1 MRNRH
6 LLSSWQGVPGQHIPY
21 RKRQFPYSEGQGQTG
36 PAALSLASVLTFVGP
51 TRTLVSRLLRR
62 PVAWLGIAVLLVAVM
77 GGACAP
83 ELTRFPP
90 DQIDLAAQ
98 LQPPTLA
105 HPLGTDFYG
114 RDLLSRVLYGARAT
128 LGVAGVAVALALSLG
143 TVIGLLA
150 GYSRGW
156 AGQAWVALIDLWL
169 AFPAL
174 LFALLVV
181 ALLGPGLRT
190 LAVAV
195 GFAGIPNYA
204 RLVRSVTLNLRNAA
218 YVEAAY
224 AIGATT
230 GRILLRHLLP
240 GVAGPVLALA
250 TLDMG
255 WAILH
260 VAGLGFLGL
269 GAPPPQAEWG
279 LMLYEGRGYLATAPW
294 ASVVPGLVITLT
306 VLGVTLLGDALS
318 DTLQVYTRA

>member
-1 MRNRH
+1 MSSRR
-6 LLSSWQGVPGQHIPY
+6 LSPSWQEVPGRPVPY
-21 RKRQFPYSEGQGQTG
+21 REEQSLYGGVQGRARPAPVSLAPIPTHVG
-36 PAALSLASVLTFVGP
+36 PARA
-51 TRTLVSRLLRR
+51 LVSRLLRR
-62 PVAWLGIAVLLVAVM
+62 PAAWLGLVVLLLAAM

-83 ELTRFPP
+83 QLAGFPP

-98 LQPPTLA
+98 LQAPTLL

-114 RDLLSRVLYGARAT
+114 RDLLSRLLYGARAT
-128 LGVAGVAVALALSLG
+128 LAVAGAAVALALSLG

-156 AGQAWVALIDLWL
+156 AAQAWVALIDLWL

-174 LFALLVV
+174 LLALLVV

-190 LAVAV
+190 LAMAV

-204 RLVRSVTLNLRNAA
+204 RLVRSITLSLRNAA

-230 GRILLRHLLP
+230 VRILVRHLLP
-240 GVAGPVLALA
+240 GVVGPVLALA

-255 WAILH
+255 WAVLH

-279 LMLYEGRGYLATAPW
+279 LMLYEGRGYLAAAPW
-294 ASVVPGLVITLT
+294 ASVVPGLAITLT

-318 DTLQVYTRA
+318 DILQPRARG